1 MNIHKIGLVVLFFCF
16 SISTA
21 AQKYYEKNLN
31 LGFLYQQGN
40 GIVNTDDGNFFLTGS
55 YYTNNP
61 LNPFNPWQFL
71 MAKVTPQGDT
81 LWVKKFPLNEG
92 RYYCGAVMKTEY
104 GFMLPLSILNQGH
117 RYIVMMQLDTN
128 GNVLRMQNVGTLD
141 YDNIAL
147 RIVRTEDKGYLVAGK
162 ATPTNTVYY
171 PYALRVDSNLQ
182 VLWERY
188 YPGYNTDPQVSY
200 LVDATVADI
209 VPEANANYL
218 WGLNY
223 DGGFTGAILLLQI
236 NDSNGE
242 LLMDTLYR
250 PSGWID
256 TQNDY
261 VHRAKRT
268 TDGGFIAS
276 GEQNLKGV
284 FMKFDANLNLVWT
297 SVNIFRETTAVELF
311 ELADGG
317 FVGGGSVEREDGND
331 WNIRIAKVNANGLLQ
346 WQRTYGS
353 NLHDYA
359 YGMTNTPNGGYLITG
374 RSYLNDTVSL
384 YLLKTNCMGLL
395 TEPQANFT
403 TQIDTAALLVTLQ
416 NASQYT
422 YPDSLDGGHYLWD
435 FGDGTPPLQT
445 QNTTDTLLHTYPQYG
460 TYTVTL
466 KAIVCTD
473 TSTLQQ
479 TLTVGYPPPP
489 PTIEG
494 IVVSPNPATNQLF
507 INSQEPLQANLVLYN
522 ALGQKVG
529 TTALSGN
536 STQINVAN
544 LPSGIYLYQIINPQ
558 NQTLQYGKV
567 SILQ

>member
-31 LGFLYQQGN
+31 FGFKAQQGN
-40 GIVNTDDGNFFLTGS
+40 DIVNTDDGNFVFLGG
-55 YYTNNP
+55 YYIAEP
-61 LNPFNPWQFL
+61 LNSWQSSIT
-71 MAKVTPQGDT
+71 KITPQGDT
-81 LWVKKFPLNEG
+81 LWFKKLELDHD
-92 RYYCGAVMKTEY
+92 YYYPSAILKTEY
-104 GFMLPLSILNQGH
+104 GFMLALSYISQQH

-128 GNVLRMQNVGTLD
+128 GNVLRMQNIGTLD
-141 YDNIAL
+141 YDNIAT
-147 RIVRTEDKGYLVAGK
+147 RITRTQDKGYLVIGR

-171 PYALRVDSNLQ
+171 PYALRLDSNLQ

-200 LVDATVADI
+200 LIDAALASAIPNNDTY
-209 VPEANANYL
+209 YL

-223 DGGFTGAILLLQI
+223 DGDFTGAILLLQI

-256 TQNDY
+256 TQGDY
-261 VHRAKRT
+261 VQIVQRT

-284 FMKFDANLNLVWT
+284 FMKFDANLNFVWT
-297 SVNIFRETTAVELF
+297 SVNIFRRTTAVELF

-359 YGMTNTPNGGYLITG
+359 YGMTDTPNGGYLITG

-403 TQIDTAALLVTLQ
+403 TQIDTAALRITTQ
-416 NASQYT
+416 NLSQYT
-422 YPDSLDGGHYLWD
+422 YPDSLDGGHYIWD

-460 TYTVTL
+460 TYAVTL

-489 PTIEG
+489 PTIKG

-529 TTALSGN
+529 NSSLWGN

-558 NQTLQYGKV
+558 NQTLQEGKL
-567 SILQ
+567 SILH

>member
-31 LGFLYQQGN
+31 FGFRTQEGRE
-40 GIVNTDDGNFFLTGS
+40 IVLSHDNTYIVVGS
-55 YYTNNP
+55 YSETIGSEWE
-61 LNPFNPWQFL
+61 LCVSKIT
-71 MAKVTPQGDT
+71 AQGDIVW
-81 LWVKKFPLNEG
+81 LKKYPIPEQG
-92 RYYCGAVMKTEY
+92 WYYCSAAIAKDSGILLAVNYISTTY
-104 GFMLPLSILNQGH
+104 
-117 RYIVMMQLDTN
+117 RYIVLMQLDN
-128 GNVLRMQNVGTLD
+128 DGNILRMQNVGTLD
-141 YDNIAL
+141 YDNIAT
-147 RIVRTEDKGYLVAGK
+147 RITRTQDKGYLVIGR

-171 PYALRVDSNLQ
+171 PYALRLDSNLQ

-188 YPGYNTDPQVSY
+188 YPGYNTYPQVSY
-200 LVDATVADI
+200 LIDASVEDI
-209 VPEANANYL
+209 VPEGNTYYL

-223 DGGFTGAILLLQI
+223 DGDLLQGAILLLQI

-242 LLMDTLYR
+242 RLMDTLYR

-256 TQNDY
+256 IQNDY
-261 VHRAKRT
+261 VYRAKRT

-284 FMKFDANLNLVWT
+284 FMKFDADLNLVWT
-297 SVNIFRETTAVELF
+297 SVNIFRRTTAVELY

-359 YGMTNTPNGGYLITG
+359 YGMTDTPNGGYLITG

-403 TQIDTAALLVTLQ
+403 TQIDTAALRITAQ
-416 NASQYT
+416 NLSQYT
-422 YPDSLDGGHYLWD
+422 YPDSLDGGHYIWD

-494 IVVSPNPATNQLF
+494 IVVSPNPTTNQLF
-507 INSQEPLQANLVLYN
+507 INSQEPLQATFVLYN

-529 TTALSGN
+529 TTTLSGN

-567 SILQ
+567 SILH